1 MTRVDHNEFLFVQLV
16 IQNQQIAM
24 MSLGKLKN
32 PVSDKTEINLEFAK
46 SAIDT
51 LDMLKEK
58 TLGNL
63 SKYEEQFLNETIR
76 DLKLIYVAENKNE

>member
-24 MSLGKLKN
+24 MSLGKTKN

-76 DLKLIYVAENKNE
+76 DLKLIYVAENRNE

>member
-76 DLKLIYVAENKNE
+76 DLKLIYVAENKKE

>member
-24 MSLGKLKN
+24 MSLGKIKN

-76 DLKLIYVAENKNE
+76 DLKLIYVAENKKE